1 MATVAVLNFA
11 AGEHRLMH
19 ALHFLL
25 AGAIIAAC
33 LLDMRATRGG
43 GK

>member
-1 MATVAVLNFA
+1 MAAVAVLNFA
-11 AGEHRLMH
+11 AGEHRFMH

-33 LLDMRATRGG
+33 WLDMRTTRGG
-43 GK
+43 RK